1 MATYQLLFGSYD
13 WPEPDE
19 RPKRLVAVPDPEPV
33 EKLSVRLPRALKGH
47 VEAAAARSGL
57 TPEVWVA
64 EVLAQSIRPNG
75 LTAN

>member
-13 WPEPDE
+13 WPDPDE
-19 RPKRLVAVPDPEPV
+19 RPSRLEPAPAPEPV
-33 EKLSVRLPRALKGH
+33 AKLSVRLPRALKGH

-57 TPEVWVA
+57 TPEAWAA

-75 LTAN
+75 ATAN

>member
-13 WPEPDE
+13 WPNPDE
-19 RPKRLVAVPDPEPV
+19 QPKRLALVPEPQPV

-47 VEAAAARSGL
+47 VEAAAARRGL
-57 TPEVWVA
+57 TPEVWAA

-75 LTAN
+75 APAN